1 MYNNIITNTIFFTR
15 LLKKLVAIPV
25 LLIFCFACYHPR
37 TGVDTEVS
45 DTISVY
51 EPDAVP
57 FDQVDI
63 KPQFNDR
70 YVNDFSEWFI
80 NRFKIPDSVAESDI
94 IGRVVIQFT
103 IGTDGSVRDIK
114 VLKSLDKDIDA
125 EVVRVVGASPKWS
138 PGKNADDVAVP
149 VLYDYSFVYMIR

>member
-1 MYNNIITNTIFFTR
+1 MT
-15 LLKKLVAIPV
+15 
-25 LLIFCFACYHPR
+25 ACHHQR
-37 TGVDTEVS
+37 TGANTKVS
-45 DTISVY
+45 DTISVH
-51 EPDAVP
+51 EPDTVP

-63 KPQFNDR
+63 NPQFNDGN
-70 YVNDFSEWFI
+70 VNDFSEWVI
-80 NRFKIPDSVAESDI
+80 SRFKIPDSVAESDI

-114 VLKSLDKDIDA
+114 VLKSLDRDIDA

-138 PGKNADDVAVP
+138 PGKNADGVAVP

>member
-15 LLKKLVAIPV
+15 LLKKLIAIPV
-25 LLIFCFACYHPR
+25 LMFFCFACFHPR

-70 YVNDFSEWFI
+70 DVNDFSEWVI
-80 NRFKIPDSVAESDI
+80 NRFKIPDSVVESDI
-94 IGRVVIQFT
+94 IGRVVIRFT
-103 IGTDGSVRDIK
+103 IGADGLVRDIK
-114 VLKSLDKDIDA
+114 VMKSLDKDIDA
-125 EVVRVVGASPKWS
+125 EVVRVVASSPKWS
-138 PGKNADDVAVP
+138 PGKNADGVAVP
-149 VLYDYSFVYMIR
+149 VLYDYSFLYIIR

>member
-15 LLKKLVAIPV
+15 LLKKLVTIPV
-25 LLIFCFACYHPR
+25 LLFFCFACYHPR

-70 YVNDFSEWFI
+70 DVNDFSEWV
-80 NRFKIPDSVAESDI
+80 NVPIPKC
-94 IGRVVIQFT
+94 VILT
-103 IGTDGSVRDIK
+103 S
-114 VLKSLDKDIDA
+114 
-125 EVVRVVGASPKWS
+125 
-138 PGKNADDVAVP
+138 KNASTG
-149 VLYDYSFVYMIR
+149 LG

>member
-1 MYNNIITNTIFFTR
+1 MYNNIITKTNIFTR
-15 LLKKLVAIPV
+15 LLKKLIAIPV
-25 LLIFCFACYHPR
+25 LLFFCFACYHPR
-37 TGVDTEVS
+37 TGVKTEVS
-45 DTISVY
+45 DTLSAD

-70 YVNDFSEWFI
+70 DVNDFSEWVI

-114 VLKSLDKDIDA
+114 VMKSLDRDIDA
-125 EVVRVVGASPKWS
+125 EVVRVVASSPKWS
-138 PGKNADDVAVP
+138 PGKNADGVAVP
-149 VLYDYSFVYMIR
+149 VLYDYSFLYIIR

>member
-70 YVNDFSEWFI
+70 YVNDFSVWVI

-94 IGRVVIQFT
+94 IGRVVIRFT
-103 IGTDGSVRDIK
+103 IGADGLVRDIK
-114 VLKSLDKDIDA
+114 VMKSLDKDIDA
-125 EVVRVVGASPKWS
+125 EVVRVVASSPKWS
-138 PGKNADDVAVP
+138 PGKNADGVAVP
-149 VLYDYSFVYMIR
+149 VLYDYSFLYIR

>member
-37 TGVDTEVS
+37 TGVKTEVS
-45 DTISVY
+45 DTLSAD

-70 YVNDFSEWFI
+70 DVNDFSEWV
-80 NRFKIPDSVAESDI
+80 NVPIPKC
-94 IGRVVIQFT
+94 VILT
-103 IGTDGSVRDIK
+103 SK
-114 VLKSLDKDIDA
+114 N
-125 EVVRVVGASPKWS
+125 ASP
-138 PGKNADDVAVP
+138 G
-149 VLYDYSFVYMIR
+149 LG

>member
-1 MYNNIITNTIFFTR
+1 MYNNIITKTNYFTR
-15 LLKKLVAIPV
+15 LLKKLIVIPV
-25 LLIFCFACYHPR
+25 LLVFCFACYHPR
-37 TGVDTEVS
+37 TGANTEVS
-45 DTISVY
+45 NTISVY

-70 YVNDFSEWFI
+70 DVNDFSKWVI
-80 NRFKIPDSVAESDI
+80 SRFKIPDSVAESDI
-94 IGRVVIQFT
+94 AGRVVIQFT

-138 PGKNADDVAVP
+138 PGKNADGFAVP
-149 VLYDYSFVYMIR
+149 VLYDYSFLYMIR